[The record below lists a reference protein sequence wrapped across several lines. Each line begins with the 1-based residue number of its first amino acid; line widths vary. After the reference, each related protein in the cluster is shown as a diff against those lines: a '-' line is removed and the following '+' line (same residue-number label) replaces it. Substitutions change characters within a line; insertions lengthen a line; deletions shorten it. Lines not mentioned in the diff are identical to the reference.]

1 MKTFLFWTLSFL
13 SITVVVVVVVVIDD
27 FADVDV
33 VSLEIESKR
42 SSSISRLTKKS
53 LKLKKAAKK
62 KKLMM
67 TKQKTF
73 FSILLFSNERNCNKI
88 KFFEFLKQIF

>member
-13 SITVVVVVVVVIDD
+13 SIIVVVVVVVVVVIDD

-33 VSLEIESKR
+33 VSLEIELKR

-62 KKLMM
+62 K
-67 TKQKTF
+67 
-73 FSILLFSNERNCNKI
+73 S
-88 KFFEFLKQIF
+88 